1 MKTVNKIPA
10 VVRTFLGAVVFTFLA
25 GIGLPSQAQQ
35 RPDAFRSLQARN
47 IGPAGMSGRVT
58 SIDVDLSDRNRI
70 FVGSASGGVWRS
82 VDGGVTW
89 APVFDS
95 QPVMSI
101 GDVMVSPA
109 NPDLVWVGTGEGN
122 PRQSVSVGHGVF
134 RSTDGGDTWVNVGLE
149 GSERISR
156 VLAHP
161 TNPDIAYVGAMG
173 PLWAD
178 GGERGLYKTIDGGES
193 WRRILYVDEST
204 GVADMVMDP
213 VNPNKLFVA
222 MYEYRRWPWFF
233 ESGGEGS
240 GLYLTYDGGETWLQL
255 GPEQGLPEGP
265 LGRIGLGIAR
275 SNRNVVY
282 ALVEAEQNALFR
294 SDDGG
299 TSWRTMSDDEDI
311 SPRPM
316 YYADLRVDPK
326 NENRLYRLGGTT
338 DVSDDA
344 GRTWRAVVPS
354 RIIHGD
360 HHALWIDPDDPRR
373 LITGSDGGIGISY
386 DGGKR
391 FRFVE
396 NLPLAQFYQLS
407 VDMAVPYN
415 VYGGVQDSG
424 SWMGPSTVWDDRGI
438 VNAHWRR
445 LNGSDGFA
453 TMVDFSNPRFGYT
466 TSQNGNLLRFDKVTM
481 ERRGIRPPAPE
492 GDSLRFNWNSALAVD
507 ARDSTTIY
515 FGSQYVHRSRTGGES
530 WEIISPDL
538 TTNDVGKQDPAHT
551 GSPLSTETDNHTTI
565 LAIETS
571 PLEDGLIWA
580 TTDDGNVQVTRDGG
594 SSWTNVADGMPGAP
608 DSAYVPEVKA
618 SRHVAGRAYVVV
630 DNHRRGDMQAY
641 AYRTEN
647 YGQRWERLPTA
658 GISDFLH
665 EIEEDPVE
673 PNLLFLGGEHG
684 MYVSLDGGQSWFKW
698 THGLPST
705 PVREIIV
712 HPRDHDL
719 VIGTHGRGV
728 WIVDDIRPL
737 RELAADPSIR
747 DRSLHIF
754 SPPAAQQHE
763 VALEGDAGIRMGYRV
778 VGHALYFGESRPYG
792 ALVSYWVGA
801 DIASGDP
808 AQVEVRTEGGQ
819 LIRRLEGPAEYGVN
833 RVVWDLQPDQE
844 EDVAGATGRGRGGR
858 GPQPEDEEL
867 VPGVYEVTI
876 RIAGQESTTLVE
888 VLPDPRKV
896 GVDFFITNPG

>member
-1 MKTVNKIPA
+1 MKTMNKIPA
-10 VVRTFLGAVVFTFLA
+10 VVRTVLGAVVFTFLT

-35 RPDAFRSLQARN
+35 RPDAFRSLRARN

-70 FVGSASGGVWRS
+70 FVGGASGGVWRS

-134 RSTDGGDTWVNVGLE
+134 RSIDGGDTWVDVGLE

-156 VLAHP
+156 VVAHP
-161 TNPDIAYVGAMG
+161 TNPDIAYVGSMG

-178 GGERGLYKTIDGGES
+178 GDERGLYKTIDGGES
-193 WRRILYVDEST
+193 WRRMLYVDEST

-240 GLYLTYDGGETWLQL
+240 GLYVTHDGGETWLQL

-282 ALVEAEQNALFR
+282 ALVEAEQNALVR

-299 TSWRTMSDDEDI
+299 KSWRTMSDDEDI

-316 YYADLRVDPK
+316 YYSDIRVDPK

-338 DVSDDA
+338 DVSEDA

-360 HHALWIDPDDPRR
+360 HHDLWIDPDDPRR

-445 LNGSDGFA
+445 VNGSDGFA

-481 ERRGIRPPAPE
+481 ERREIRPPAPE
-492 GDSLRFNWNSALAVD
+492 GDSLRFNWNSALAAD

-580 TTDDGNVQVTRDGG
+580 TTDDGNVQVTLDGG
-594 SSWTNVADGMPGAP
+594 FEGWTNVADRMPGAP

-647 YGQRWERLPTA
+647 HGQRWERLPTA

-684 MYVSLDGGQSWFKW
+684 MYVTLDGGQSWFKW

-705 PVREIIV
+705 PVREVIV

-778 VGHALYFGESRPYG
+778 VGHAMYFGESRPYG
-792 ALVSYWVGA
+792 AILSYWLGA
-801 DIASGDP
+801 DIAGGGP

-819 LIRRLEGPAEYGVN
+819 LIRRLEGSAEYGVN
-833 RVVWDLQPDQE
+833 RVVWDLQPDPEEDEE
-844 EDVAGATGRGRGGR
+844 EDVE
-858 GPQPEDEEL
+858 EDEVEE
-867 VPGVYEVTI
+867 VAPGVYEVTI

-896 GVDFFITNPG
+896 GVDFFITNPQ